1 MGAEVGQLGGLSGSI
16 VGDFAGQV
24 ALVTGG
30 ASGIGAATT
39 RLLHDRGAHVV
50 VLDRNTDALAVAP
63 DLVLPSAGE
72 PDRIEGRLLD
82 ITDRAAVE
90 AEVARVTR
98 ELGRIDVL
106 VNNAGITGPASPLW
120 EVDPDFWHRIYEVH
134 VHGTFY
140 MLQSVLPH
148 MIAAGY
154 GRVVNVASVAGK
166 EGNANSAPYSSAK
179 AAVLGLTKSLG
190 KELAT
195 TGVLVN
201 AITPGQFDTPIMR
214 DVTPSHH
221 EVLLA
226 KIPMGRM
233 GRPEEAAEM
242 IAFLASRRTSFSTG
256 AVFDLSGGRTTY

>member
-1 MGAEVGQLGGLSGSI
+1 MA
-16 VGDFAGQV
+16 DFTGEI

-39 RLLHDRGAHVV
+39 RMLNERGAHVV
-50 VLDRNTDALAVAP
+50 VLDRDPAALANVS
-63 DLVLPSAGE
+63 DLVVE
-72 PDRIEGRLLD
+72 PRRVEGRLLD
-82 ITDRAAVE
+82 VTDRSAVE
-90 AEVARVTR
+90 GAVASVV
-98 ELGRIDVL
+98 EDHGRIDVL
-106 VNNAGITGPASPLW
+106 VNNAGITGPSSPLW
-120 EVDPDFWHRIYEVH
+120 EVDPDFWHRIYDVH
-134 VHGTFY
+134 VNGTFY
-140 MLQSVLPH
+140 LLRSVLPH

-201 AITPGQFDTPIMR
+201 AITPGQFDTPIMK

-221 EVLLA
+221 QVLLA

-233 GRPEEAAEM
+233 GQPEEAAEM

>member
-1 MGAEVGQLGGLSGSI
+1 MA
-16 VGDFAGQV
+16 DFTGEI

-39 RLLHDRGAHVV
+39 RLLNERGAHVV
-50 VLDRNTDALAVAP
+50 VLDRDPAALARVR
-63 DLVLPSAGE
+63 DLVPE
-72 PDRIEGRLLD
+72 PERVEGRLLD
-82 ITDRAAVE
+82 VTDRAAVE
-90 AEVARVTR
+90 AAVVSIIEDH
-98 ELGRIDVL
+98 GRIDVQ
-106 VNNAGITGPASPLW
+106 VNNAGITGPASPMW
-120 EVDPDFWHRIYEVH
+120 EVDPDFWHRIYDVH

-140 MLQSVLPH
+140 LLRAVLPH

-201 AITPGQFDTPIMR
+201 AITPGQFDTPIMK

-233 GRPEEAAEM
+233 GQPEEAAEM